1 MKRKRL
7 PTDLQVLNA
16 IFDEYYE
23 AFVSCGTGVLRNNY
37 VGRRTIP
44 RFTRPMVPSDIRGA
58 TPPVSER

>member
-23 AFVSCGTGVLRNNY
+23 AFVSCGTGPGSRVK
-37 VGRRTIP
+37 
-44 RFTRPMVPSDIRGA
+44 S
-58 TPPVSER
+58 